1 MPEESPSKCSC
12 SCAAAVLGFS
22 RLTRQSAV
30 AVCPSLRQRTVPQQL
45 LQLRTVLA
53 HCCQCSR
60 PLTPGLAPQQGGAQW
75 DKLKS
80 AGFVGGHLSQ
90 HQISA
95 GALCN
100 QLPKKPLLLMSFPPN
115 HEPCNKIHR
124 AASLLTP
131 VTTLLTPMTTAPS
144 LLVQRSP
151 FTSAEEWLYVFLF
164 QFTFYDFHLLCLHL
178 VCLCGWCLVFIIFNC
193 ISDHLLYGFVHILL
207 LHEILIKHL
216 ATDFPN

>member
-1 MPEESPSKCSC
+1 M
-12 SCAAAVLGFS
+12 
-22 RLTRQSAV
+22 

-131 VTTLLTPMTTAPS
+131 VTTLLTPMTTLPHSWCRGPHLLQLRNGFMCFYSS
-144 LLVQRSP
+144 LL
-151 FTSAEEWLYVFLF
+151 FMIFI
-164 QFTFYDFHLLCLHL
+164 C
-178 VCLCGWCLVFIIFNC
+178 CVFIWCVYVAGAWFSLFLTAFQIICSTVLSTF
-193 ISDHLLYGFVHILL
+193 SFST
-207 LHEILIKHL
+207 K
-216 ATDFPN
+216 F